1 MGTTDTDPLALDA
14 TAQAELL
21 RRGAIGARELAELAI
36 ARIEALNPT
45 LNAVIHRRYEAARR
59 ELVQVPREA
68 PFAGVPFLVKDLM
81 LTTAG
86 DPCHAGSRY

>member
-1 MGTTDTDPLALDA
+1 MSPNASDPLSLDA

-21 RRGAIGARELAELAI
+21 RRGAIGAAELAELAI

-45 LNAVIHRRYEAARR
+45 LNAVVHRRYDAARR
-59 ELVQVPREA
+59 ELASVPREA

-86 DPCHAGSRY
+86 DPYHGGCR